1 MLYWLLVI
9 VVILIIVGI
18 VFGRG
23 RLF

>member
-18 VFGRG
+18 VFGRR